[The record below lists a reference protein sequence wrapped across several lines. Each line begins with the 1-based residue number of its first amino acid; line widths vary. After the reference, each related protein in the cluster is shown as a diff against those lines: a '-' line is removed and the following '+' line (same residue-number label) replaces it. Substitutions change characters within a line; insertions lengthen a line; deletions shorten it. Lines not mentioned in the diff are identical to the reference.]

1 MTKIRISDN
10 EFWTILRE
18 NVGLYSRTARAIAK
32 TYNMPYSRQAVQ
44 SRAEKKPELLK
55 DIQEENLDIA
65 EEGLHSLMRSKNER
79 IRFKSIELYLRTR
92 GRGRGYVEKI
102 ENDMSGNVTLSKP
115 LSAEDRR
122 KIEDEL
128 NNQY

>member
-1 MTKIRISDN
+1 MAKIRISDN

-32 TYNMPYSRQAVQ
+32 IYNMPYSRQAVQ

-92 GRGRGYVEKI
+92 GRGRGYVEKV
-102 ENDMSGNVTLSKP
+102 ESDVSGHVMLSKP
-115 LSAEDRR
+115 LSAKERR
-122 KIEDEL
+122 RIEDKL
-128 NNQY
+128 NNEY